1 MKVIDSHVHVWD
13 PARLNYTWLAN
24 NPELNRAYLPHELPH
39 TSDNTRGAVFVQA
52 DCSADQG
59 LREVD
64 WAGGF
69 AADWPALA
77 AIVAFAPIAH
87 GDGVARYLEGL
98 AERPLVRGVRQ
109 LFQDRDESFI
119 LAPQTLAGARRAAR
133 GGFTFDAC
141 ARFPQLSAL
150 AHFAAQV
157 PELPIVVDHMGKP
170 PIADGPLGSWSG
182 AMRKLAELPNVVVK
196 LSGAGAEASD
206 ELPVSQQA
214 LPFLQ
219 ETLHIFGP
227 ERCMIGSDWPVSLK
241 GQDAYQ
247 EWLDLVME
255 GALAGA
261 SHTERESVASA
272 TATRFYR
279 LYT

>member
-1 MKVIDSHVHVWD
+1 
-13 PARLNYTWLAN
+13 
-24 NPELNRAYLPHELPH
+24 
-39 TSDNTRGAVFVQA
+39 
-52 DCSADQG
+52 
-59 LREVD
+59 
-64 WAGGF
+64 
-69 AADWPALA
+69 
-77 AIVAFAPIAH
+77 
-87 GDGVARYLEGL
+87 
-98 AERPLVRGVRQ
+98 
-109 LFQDRDESFI
+109 
-119 LAPQTLAGARRAAR
+119 
-133 GGFTFDAC
+133 
-141 ARFPQLSAL
+141 
-150 AHFAAQV
+150 
-157 PELPIVVDHMGKP
+157 
-170 PIADGPLGSWSG
+170 
-182 AMRKLAELPNVVVK
+182 MRKLAELPNVVVK